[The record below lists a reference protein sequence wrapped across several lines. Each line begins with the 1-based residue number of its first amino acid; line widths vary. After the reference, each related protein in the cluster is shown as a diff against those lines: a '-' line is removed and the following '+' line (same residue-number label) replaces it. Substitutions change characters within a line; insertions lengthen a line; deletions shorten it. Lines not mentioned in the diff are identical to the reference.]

1 MTITFDVL
9 YAVGNAVDKAC
20 RVEAMLHGL
29 SLRRNKIRREQD
41 KIENEV
47 VGLMN
52 AFQNSLINDDDI
64 TVIDSSSFKND
75 SPLTSRKKKN
85 TSPKSSASTKSTSK
99 VSSPPKEQII
109 TTRTTTVPADGGSPG
124 SHSYSASPTNIYATP
139 RYNNENDEN
148 LSPRS
153 NISQRSS
160 SSVSNSPIINPNMVE
175 GAREWRRKNLKH
187 AARGIDFRT
196 GMSGHHAVH
205 SGGSHPHE
213 FLGRQSHNN
222 RGLLKMSSHTG
233 LTMINRSKK
242 RVTLDFPSLTK
253 NYSN

>member
-1 MTITFDVL
+1 MYVCML
-9 YAVGNAVDKAC
+9 YIVGNAVDKAC

-52 AFQNSLINDDDI
+52 AFQKTLIKDDDI
-64 TVIDSSSFKND
+64 TVIDSSSFQND
-75 SPLTSRKKKN
+75 SPLTSRKKKSSSSK
-85 TSPKSSASTKSTSK
+85 TSATTTSK
-99 VSSPPKEQII
+99 VVPEKKPI
-109 TTRTTTVPADGGSPG
+109 TSTPTSTTKTAAVEGSPV
-124 SHSYSASPTNIYATP
+124 SRSYSASPTNLFASP
-139 RYNNENDEN
+139 GYNNENEEN

-160 SSVSNSPIINPNMVE
+160 SSTSNSPIINPNMVE

-213 FLGRQSHNN
+213 FLGRQSHSN

-233 LTMINRSKK
+233 LTVINRTKR
-242 RVTLDFPSLTK
+242 RVTLDFPSLNK